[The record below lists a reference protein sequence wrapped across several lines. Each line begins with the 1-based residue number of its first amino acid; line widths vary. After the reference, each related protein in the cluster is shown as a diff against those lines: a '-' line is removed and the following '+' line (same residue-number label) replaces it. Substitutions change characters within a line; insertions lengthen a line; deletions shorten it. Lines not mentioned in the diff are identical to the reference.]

1 MIRQYI
7 DKAYFTT
14 EYKSYLAIEQ
24 NDIFSNGK
32 CSFSFDYIAQMASE
46 AINDHMVLS
55 VADVDKLLSEEL
67 KSAIKYATAMLVEH
81 YVVNGTNFRNAD
93 TSEGLNGDTSAITFL
108 GDFNP
113 SHVPTSILNKLANY
127 GLYSEVWSGEE
138 YTEDDITFDY
148 LVEDK
153 DILITSDPKQ
163 YPILGSLPHQKDF
176 NELVEREFENGDIN
190 AKFGTE
196 VNNKNLRTVD
206 GQIKFHSKTQP
217 TTLYSLVEESKLLN
231 LFKEYTTPEDMVKD
245 SIYFD
250 YGTITGGGFFGD
262 GTSTNTQRTKAEDII
277 SEFASFGNG
286 VTDLYAITAD
296 GKSKSTVAIDANAHT
311 INFDG
316 LVEEGGTLRFN
327 KLQWDVSDAAYEQVY
342 IDTDGTTKKDANGI
356 NKHNIENVEVAE
368 TARVTDAV
376 IDTSIKLNGKKI
388 TDWSDILPTPPDLTP
403 YLKIVDLEAEGDKY
417 FADNEVYRSTGDGK
431 LSFVSKRDNISAE
444 EVLQLQYDRK
454 ETGIEFRRKDSTG
467 KWRMIP
473 YSNMDNPWPIDI
485 QTEGKKYFA
494 NKLIY
499 EHDGAGKIRTNST
512 LEAGTNTEK
521 FEISHIDSQI
531 PSLLIE
537 TDNAGNNPTA
547 NFFNTKVSVETDKDN
562 GLSPVNVNYY
572 NQNKST
578 AHKYNNIYTVKN
590 LAKSQTTD
598 DGAAKIGNK
607 YWTFDDEVTNQFETI
622 GGDTNTVQ
630 VPRNDLYFPKNDSGV
645 EDLNVQ
651 VAFKHQALIDK
662 KLITDGYNIHN
673 IKLNTTELDVTQPMM
688 VVSEAVERDTAN
700 GDKEFVSLRYEYKY
714 GAEIVDNGSEFIV
727 QLNNRVLYTKYEQA
741 SSTAAQ
747 IKVDEGELYI
757 SDGKVYIIKT
767 TVR

>member
-1 MIRQYI
+1 MIRQFI
-7 DKAYFTT
+7 DKEYFTT

-55 VADVDKLLSEEL
+55 VANVENLLSEEL
-67 KSAIKYATAMLVEH
+67 KSAIKYATAMLIEH

-93 TSEGLNGDTSAITFL
+93 TQEQMGDAVSVITFL
-108 GDFNP
+108 GEFNP
-113 SHVPTSILNKLANY
+113 SHVPTAILNKLANY

-153 DILITSDPKQ
+153 DILITSDPNQ
-163 YPILGSLPHQKDF
+163 FPILGNLPHQKDF

-262 GTSTNTQRTKAEDII
+262 GTSTNSQRTKAEDII

-296 GKSKSTVAIDANAHT
+296 GKTKTTVAIDANAHT

-327 KLQWDVSDAAYEQVY
+327 KQQWDVSDASYEQVFLN
-342 IDTDGTTKKDANGI
+342 DQGAVVKESNGI
-356 NKHNIENVEVAE
+356 NTHIVENLEASEDVSGSSM
-368 TARVTDAV
+368 T
-376 IDTSIKLNGKKI
+376 LNGKKI
-388 TDWSDILPTPPDLTP
+388 TDWSDIVPGAPDLTP
-403 YLKIVDLEAEGDKY
+403 YLKIANLEAEG
-417 FADNEVYRSTGDGK
+417 E
-431 LSFVSKRDNISAE
+431 
-444 EVLQLQYDRK
+444 Q
-454 ETGIEFRRKDSTG
+454 
-467 KWRMIP
+467 
-473 YSNMDNPWPIDI
+473 
-485 QTEGKKYFA
+485 YFA
-494 NKLIY
+494 NKVIY
-499 EHDGAGKIRTNST
+499 EHDGVGKIRTNST
-512 LEAGTNTEK
+512 LESGTNTEK

-537 TDNAGNNPTA
+537 TDKAGNNPKA

-562 GLSPVNVNYY
+562 GLSPVNVDYY
-572 NQNKST
+572 NQNKSK

-590 LAKSQTTD
+590 LAVTQSPD

-607 YWTFDDEVTNQFETI
+607 YWTFDDEITNQFETI

-630 VPRNDLYFPKNDSGV
+630 TPRTDLYFPKNDSGV

-651 VAFKHQALIDK
+651 VAFTHKALIEK
-662 KLITDGYNIHN
+662 GLITDGYNVHN
-673 IKLNTTELDVTQPMM
+673 IKLNTTELGITQPAM

-700 GDKEFVSLRYEYKY
+700 GNKEYVSLRYEYKY
-714 GAEIVDNGSEFIV
+714 GAEIVDNGAEYIV
-727 QLNNRVLYTKYEQA
+727 QLDNRVLYEKFTQA
-741 SSTAAQ
+741 SSTDAK
-747 IKVDEGELYI
+747 IKVEEGELYI
-757 SDGKVYIIKT
+757 SDGKVYVIKT